1 MSIVSF
7 RDVRHHASEGRGIAP
22 GPGRTAHRARRAP
35 RTGRDRRLRPARPRP
50 VERTTRDVDIVALHS
65 DAGLDS
71 ADPLPQSLRAA
82 GDLVAR
88 DFGLPTGWLNPG
100 PAGLLMFGLPEG
112 LGDRLERRE
121 YGEGLVVYFA
131 SRYDQ
136 IHFKLYAAVDQG
148 PGKHEADLRALA
160 PTKAELIAAARWSR
174 SQDPSEGYARVLR
187 SALESFGVTD
197 VDL

>member
-1 MSIVSF
+1 MSDITQ
-7 RDVRHHASEGRGIAP
+7 EGAEELLLALGEQLAARGERYELVVIGGSALLAL
-22 GPGRTAHRARRAP
+22 G
-35 RTGRDRRLRPARPRP
+35 L
-50 VERTTRDVDIVALHS
+50 VERTTRDVDIVALRS
-65 DAGLDS
+65 EAGLDG
-71 ADPLPQSLRAA
+71 ADPLPQGLRAA

-88 DFGLPTGWLNPG
+88 DFGLPAEWLNPG
-100 PAGLLMFGLPEG
+100 PAGLLTFGLPEG
-112 LGDRLERRE
+112 FADRLERRE
-121 YGEGLVVYFA
+121 YGAGLVVHLA

-160 PTKAELIAAARWSR
+160 PTEAELIAAARWSR
-174 SQDPSEGYARVLR
+174 SQDPSEGYADVLR